1 MLDRCFS
8 VAPMMECTDRFY
20 RYFARLLTRRALL
33 YTEMITTGAALHGD
47 RARILGFDAFE
58 HPVALQLG
66 GADPAAMAECAR
78 LAQDLGYD
86 EVNINCGCPSDR
98 VQAGRFG
105 ACLMAEPE
113 TVAACVSAMRRAASI
128 PVTVK
133 TRIGIDA
140 RDSYEHLA
148 DFVRRV
154 AGAGCAV
161 FAIHAR
167 KAWLQG
173 LSPKENREI
182 PPLSYETVY
191 RLKADFP
198 ALTIVLNGGMKSLD
212 EAAPH
217 VGPGKLDGERRL
229 DGARPLDGVMIGRAA
244 YETPYMLAEVDR
256 RIFGDARPAPTRA
269 EAVRAY
275 LPFAAKMLGEG
286 VPLGPI
292 AKPLIPLFHGQPGG
306 RLWRRHLA
314 ERVHKKGAGLDVLES
329 GLAVVADAE
338 AADARA
344 RQRAAA

>member
-1 MLDRCFS
+1 MIDRRFS

-20 RYFARLLTRRALL
+20 RYFARLLSRRALL

-66 GADPAAMAECAR
+66 GSDPAAMAECAR
-78 LAQDLGYD
+78 LAESLGYD

-113 TVAACVSAMRRAASI
+113 TVAACVAAMRRAVSI

-133 TRIGIDA
+133 TRIGIDD
-140 RDSYEHLA
+140 RDSYAHLA
-148 DFVRRV
+148 DFVRRI
-154 AGAGCAV
+154 ADAGCTV
-161 FAIHAR
+161 FAVHAR

-182 PPLSYETVY
+182 PPLSYETVH

-198 ALTIVLNGGMKSLD
+198 ALTIVLNGGMKSLA
-212 EAAPH
+212 EALPH
-217 VGPGKLDGERRL
+217 IGEGRL

-256 RIFGDARPAPTRA
+256 VVYGETAPPPTRA

-275 LPFAAKMLGEG
+275 LPFAARMLDEG

-314 ERVHKKGAGLDVLES
+314 ERVHKKGAGVEVLES
-329 GLAVVADAE
+329 GLAIVEDAQ
-338 AADARA
+338 AADARL
-344 RQRAAA
+344 RERAAA

>member
-1 MLDRCFS
+1 MIDRRFS

-20 RYFARLLTRRALL
+20 RFFARLLTRRALL
-33 YTEMITTGAALHGD
+33 YTEMITTGAALRGE
-47 RARILGFDAFE
+47 RERVLGFDAFE

-66 GADPAAMAECAR
+66 GSDAAAMAECAR

-113 TVAACVSAMRRAASI
+113 TVAACVAAMRRAASI

-133 TRIGIDA
+133 TRIGIDT

-148 DFVRRV
+148 DFVRQV
-154 AGAGCAV
+154 ADAGCAV

-182 PPLSYETVY
+182 PPLNYETVH
-191 RLKADFP
+191 RLKANFP

-212 EAAPH
+212 EAVPQI
-217 VGPGKLDGERRL
+217 
-229 DGARPLDGVMIGRAA
+229 GADKLDGVMIGRAA
-244 YETPYMLAEVDR
+244 YDTPYMLAEVDR
-256 RIFGDARPAPTRA
+256 RIFNDARPAPTRA

-275 LPFAAKMLGEG
+275 LPFVERMRVSG

-306 RLWRRHLA
+306 RLWRRHLS
-314 ERVHKKGAGLDVLES
+314 ERVHRAGAGPEVLES
-329 GLAVVADAE
+329 GLAIVDKAE
-338 AADARA
+338 ATAERI

>member
-1 MLDRCFS
+1 MMLDRRFS

-20 RYFARLLTRRALL
+20 RFFARLLTRRALL
-33 YTEMITTGAALHGD
+33 YTEMITTGAALKGD
-47 RARILGFDAFE
+47 RARILGFDPFE

-66 GADPAAMAECAR
+66 GSDPAEMAEAAR

-105 ACLMAEPE
+105 ACLMAEPD
-113 TVAACVSAMRRAASI
+113 TVAACVAAMRRAVAI

-140 RDSYEHLA
+140 RDSFEHLA
-148 DFVRRV
+148 DFVRCV
-154 AGAGCAV
+154 AAAGCGV

-173 LSPKENREI
+173 LSPRENREV

-191 RLKADFP
+191 RLKAEFP
-198 ALTIVLNGGMKSLD
+198 SLAIVLNGGMKTID
-212 EAAPH
+212 EALPH
-217 VGPGKLDGERRL
+217 VGPGKLDG
-229 DGARPLDGVMIGRAA
+229 VMLGRAA
-244 YETPYMLAEVDR
+244 YDTPYMLAEVDT
-256 RIFGDARPAPTRA
+256 RIFGDPRPAPARA

-275 LPFAAKMLGEG
+275 LPFVERMRAEG
-286 VPLGPI
+286 IPLGPI
-292 AKPLIPLFHGQPGG
+292 AKPLIALFHGQPGG

-314 ERVHKKGAGLDVLES
+314 EQVHRRGAGPEVLEA
-329 GLAVVADAE
+329 GLAIVAAAQAGAE
-338 AADARA
+338 AAAAAAAER
-344 RQRAAA
+344 RAA

>member
-1 MLDRCFS
+1 MIDRRFS
-8 VAPMMECTDRFY
+8 VAPMMECTDRYY
-20 RYFARLLTRRALL
+20 RYFARLMTRRALL

-66 GADPAAMAECAR
+66 GSDPAAMAECAR
-78 LAQDLGYD
+78 LAEALGYD

-113 TVAACVSAMRRAASI
+113 TVAACVAAMRRAVSI

-133 TRIGIDA
+133 TRIGIDD
-140 RDSYEHLA
+140 RDGYEHLV
-148 DFVRRV
+148 DFVRRIV
-154 AGAGCAV
+154 DAGCTV
-161 FAIHAR
+161 FAVHAR

-182 PPLSYETVY
+182 PPLSYETVH
-191 RLKADFP
+191 RLKTDFP
-198 ALTIVLNGGMKSLD
+198 ALTIVLNGGVKSLD
-212 EAAPH
+212 EALAQI
-217 VGPGKLDGERRL
+217 GPGK
-229 DGARPLDGVMIGRAA
+229 LDGVMIGRAA
-244 YETPYMLAEVDR
+244 YEMPYMLASVDR
-256 RIFGDARPAPTRA
+256 AIYADSRPVLARA

-275 LPFAAKMLGEG
+275 LPFAARMLDAG

-314 ERVHKKGAGLDVLES
+314 ERVHKKGAGVAVLES
-329 GLAVVADAE
+329 GLAIVEEAQ
-338 AADARA
+338 AADARM
-344 RQRAAA
+344 RERAAA

>member
-1 MLDRCFS
+1 MIDRRFS

-20 RYFARLLTRRALL
+20 RYFARLLSRRALL

-66 GADPAAMAECAR
+66 GSDPAAMAECAR
-78 LAQDLGYD
+78 LAESLGYD

-113 TVAACVSAMRRAASI
+113 TVAACVAAMRRVVSI

-133 TRIGIDA
+133 TRIGIDD
-140 RDSYEHLA
+140 RDSYAHLA
-148 DFVRRV
+148 DFVRRI
-154 AGAGCAV
+154 ADAGCTV
-161 FAIHAR
+161 FAVHAR

-182 PPLSYETVY
+182 PPLSYETVH

-198 ALTIVLNGGMKSLD
+198 ALTIVLNGGMKTLG
-212 EAAPH
+212 EALPH
-217 VGPGKLDGERRL
+217 IGAGKP

-256 RIFGDARPAPTRA
+256 TIYGDTAAPPTRA

-275 LPFAAKMLGEG
+275 LPFAARMLDEG

-314 ERVHKKGAGLDVLES
+314 ERVHKKGAGVEVLES
-329 GLAVVADAE
+329 GLAVVEDAQ
-338 AADARA
+338 AADARL
-344 RQRAAA
+344 RERAAA

>member
-1 MLDRCFS
+1 MIDRRFS
-8 VAPMMECTDRFY
+8 VAPMMECTDRYY

-78 LAQDLGYD
+78 LAEALGYD

-113 TVAACVSAMRRAASI
+113 TVAACVSAMRRAVAI

-133 TRIGIDA
+133 TRIGIDD
-140 RDSYEHLA
+140 RDGYGHLA
-148 DFVRRV
+148 DFVRRI
-154 AGAGCAV
+154 ADAGCDV
-161 FAIHAR
+161 FAVHAR

-182 PPLSYETVY
+182 PPLSYETVH

-198 ALTIVLNGGMKSLD
+198 RLAIVLNGGMKSLD
-212 EAAPH
+212 EALPH
-217 VGPGKLDGERRL
+217 LGPGK
-229 DGARPLDGVMIGRAA
+229 LDGVMIGRAA

-256 RIFGDARPAPTRA
+256 RIFGGRAAPLSRA

-275 LPFAAKMLGEG
+275 LPFAARRLEEG

-292 AKPLIPLFHGQPGG
+292 AKPLIPLFHGRPGG

-314 ERVHKKGAGLDVLES
+314 ERVHKKGAGVEVLES
-329 GLAVVADAE
+329 GLAIVAEAE
-338 AADARA
+338 AADARM
-344 RQRAAA
+344 RERAAA